1 MASREGPYSCGAAA
15 CGACAA
21 VPAVAEGRSGVDTG
35 EGLLRGTGS
44 AVDAVDVCA
53 GRPPV
58 LLVSASSSDDDDEEH
73 GKVPTGS
80 LGNICRGSRTTPDDI
95 WAAVVFM
102 LLLVIG
108 RSVGR
113 LLRVVSTGKIPLEI
127 YWPFFLVPA
136 CRKRNNPAQRKISI
150 QSPLNPLSGN

>member
-1 MASREGPYSCGAAA
+1 MASREGPYSCGAAV
-15 CGACAA
+15 CAA
-21 VPAVAEGRSGVDTG
+21 CEAAAEGRSGVDTG

-44 AVDAVDVCA
+44 ASAVVDAVDVCA

-80 LGNICRGSRTTPDDI
+80 LGNICRGSRRAPDDI
-95 WAAVVFM
+95 LAAVLLM

-108 RSVGR
+108 RYYSGQERFRWGFIGR
-113 LLRVVSTGKIPLEI
+113 FFGIGVSEEK
-127 YWPFFLVPA
+127 Y
-136 CRKRNNPAQRKISI
+136 NPAQRRF
-150 QSPLNPLSGN
+150 QFDPLSIH